1 MRKNIFVLD
10 DNDDIRAI
18 IEEILKEE
26 QHEVS
31 GFDTVESFRKGIQF
45 AQPDLI
51 ILDVMLTDGN
61 GLDICDELK
70 ENRRTQH
77 IPIIMMSANT
87 IYSDAKKKCETE
99 DFINK
104 PFDIDDFVNRVNE
117 QLY

>member
-1 MRKNIFVLD
+1 MAKQIFVLD
-10 DNDDIRAI
+10 DNDDIRNI
-18 IEEILKEE
+18 IEYILKEE

-31 GFDTVESFRKGIQF
+31 SFATVESFRKGMEF
-45 AQPDLI
+45 AQPNLI

-77 IPIIMMSANT
+77 IPIIIMSANT
-87 IYSDAKKKCETE
+87 RYSDAKKKCETE

-104 PFDIDDFVNRVNE
+104 PFDIEDFIARVNE

>member
-1 MRKNIFVLD
+1 HKVKSF
-10 DNDDIRAI
+10 
-18 IEEILKEE
+18 
-26 QHEVS
+26 S
-31 GFDTVESFRKGIQF
+31 TVEDFKKGIEF

-51 ILDVMLTDGN
+51 ILDIMLTDGN

-77 IPIIMMSANT
+77 IPIIMMSANNKFN
-87 IYSDAKKKCETE
+87 DAKKKCETE

-117 QLY
+117 QLF